1 MYLQVQELLER
12 RIGSGELKAGDRIP
26 TEKELVEKLG
36 VSIITVRRAVTEL
49 CKKGLLIKQQGRGT
63 FVCGTLFVRDSSSL
77 ISFSESCRLQG
88 AVPGARLLEAGM
100 KELDPETAAVL
111 KQLPQE
117 PGPAAEPGDQPV
129 YGVYL
134 SRLRTADGFPVVI
147 ENNWFGR
154 SYAWLLQEDL
164 NDRSL
169 YDCLKARMGISI
181 VRADKEIGLCGAGPE
196 EAEILKV
203 PPDTQLIMIRETVYS
218 QTGEPVYVGTQL
230 MNGQRFTLRIRQGV

>member
-1 MYLQVQELLER
+1 MAEEEVA
-12 RIGSGELKAGDRIP
+12 I
-26 TEKELVEKLG
+26 
-36 VSIITVRRAVTEL
+36 
-49 CKKGLLIKQQGRGT
+49 LLI
-63 FVCGTLFVRDSSSL
+63 V
-77 ISFSESCRLQG
+77 
-88 AVPGARLLEAGM
+88 
-100 KELDPETAAVL
+100 
-111 KQLPQE
+111 
-117 PGPAAEPGDQPV
+117 
-129 YGVYL
+129 
-134 SRLRTADGFPVVI
+134 
-147 ENNWFGR
+147 
-154 SYAWLLQEDL
+154 AWLLQEDL